1 MLSCSTTMEMG
12 IDIGGISIVGM
23 NNVPP
28 HPANYLQRSGR
39 SGRRG
44 ETRAL
49 TFTMCKDSPHEMA
62 AFANSRWAFD
72 TAIPVPRV
80 SLNSPVILQR
90 HINALLLTS
99 FLKER
104 QQKDVRDM
112 VKLSCDTFFTGKNP
126 EARLFSQ
133 RFKTLKTDSPLLEGI
148 RFLCR

>member
-1 MLSCSTTMEMG
+1 M
-12 IDIGGISIVGM
+12 GM

-28 HPANYLQRSGR
+28 HPANYLQRAGR

-49 TFTMCKDSPHEMA
+49 AFTLCKNNPHEMS

-72 TAIPVPRV
+72 TPLPVPRV

-90 HINALLLTS
+90 HINALLLTE

-104 QQKDVRDM
+104 IQKER
-112 VKLSCDTFFTGKNP
+112 
-126 EARLFSQ
+126 
-133 RFKTLKTDSPLLEGI
+133 
-148 RFLCR
+148 